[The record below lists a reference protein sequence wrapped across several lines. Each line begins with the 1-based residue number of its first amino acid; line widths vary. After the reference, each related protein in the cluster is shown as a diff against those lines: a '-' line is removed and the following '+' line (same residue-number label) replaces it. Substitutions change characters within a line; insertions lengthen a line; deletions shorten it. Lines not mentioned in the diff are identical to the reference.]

1 MKALYSGP
9 HGNNW
14 YGIDLCTGATIDV
27 PARLE
32 SKVKSNPNFK
42 IIAEPAKVV
51 KKAVKK
57 SVKKAVK

>member
-1 MKALYSGP
+1 MKALYSGR

-14 YGIDLCTGATIDV
+14 YGIDLCTA
-27 PARLE
+27 PRLTFLPDWNQ
-32 SKVKSNPNFK
+32 KLKSNPNFK

-57 SVKKAVK
+57 SVKKDR